1 MDLRR
6 FTSVELLGRAVRGP
20 LAFLFLIAAIF
31 GMASAPA
38 LAQTA
43 PAPTTTTPSGGSPS
57 LGGFSARALD
67 DDKQPMVQTYF
78 TAVRNA
84 GSKFVGHLQVTNSSQ
99 ESARL
104 HVYGVDG
111 LTGTTSGTVYANM
124 DDPKKAVGKWITP
137 ERDIVRLAPKSSTVV
152 DFTVKIPDGVEP
164 GDHVGGVALES
175 VDKPK
180 SEGNFAVT
188 EIIRVAV
195 AVQIR
200 IRGEAAT
207 SMEITN
213 LGLEAL
219 PGTQL
224 PSVTV
229 GIKNTGRLL
238 CKPKLAVTLAQGDNT
253 LGTVNR
259 DLDTV
264 LPGKEIPYPLA
275 WGTALPAGKYNASV
289 VLSGC
294 GPQSTR
300 TAELELTTDLEG
312 TPTNPGTN
320 LKQAEKSK
328 GIPWWV
334 LVLVAIAALVGGWLL
349 ARRGRKKDDD
359 DDASGGTPQ
368 LIPVD

>member
-1 MDLRR
+1 MGRR
-6 FTSVELLGRAVRGP
+6 STPVELLGRAVRGP
-20 LAFLFLIAAIF
+20 LAFLVVFAACL
-31 GMASAPA
+31 GVVPSAA
-38 LAQTA
+38 FAQVA
-43 PAPTTTTPSGGSPS
+43 TTTPSTPSGGQPS

-78 TAVRNA
+78 TVERNA
-84 GSKFVGHLQVTNSSQ
+84 GSKFVGHLQVTNQSKD
-99 ESARL
+99 SARL
-104 HVYGVDG
+104 HIYGVDG
-111 LTGTTSGTVYANM
+111 LTGATSGTVYSNM
-124 DDPKKAVGKWITP
+124 DDPKKGVGKWITP
-137 ERDIVRLAPKSSTVV
+137 ERDIVRLAPESSTVV
-152 DFTVKIPDGVEP
+152 DFTVRIPDGVDP
-164 GDHVGGVALES
+164 GDHVGGIALES

-195 AVQIR
+195 AVQVR
-200 IRGEAAT
+200 IRGEAGT

-213 LGLEAL
+213 LGLQAL

-253 LGTVNR
+253 LGTVSR
-259 DLDTV
+259 DLDTI

-275 WGTALPAGKYNASV
+275 WGTALPAGKYNANV

-300 TAELELTTDLEG
+300 TAELELTSDLEG

-320 LKQAEKSK
+320 LKQAEDKGN
-328 GIPWWV
+328 GIPWWA

-349 ARRGRKKDDD
+349 ARRGRKSDDD
-359 DDASGGTPQ
+359 DDGSSTPQ
-368 LIPVD
+368 LIPID

>member
-1 MDLRR
+1 M
-6 FTSVELLGRAVRGP
+6 RGP
-20 LAFLFLIAAIF
+20 LAFLLLIAAF
-31 GMASAPA
+31 VAGVPGAAF
-38 LAQTA
+38 AQQA
-43 PAPTTTTPSGGSPS
+43 ATTPTTPSGGAPS

-78 TAVRNA
+78 TVERNA
-84 GSKFVGHLQVTNSSQ
+84 GSKFVGHLQVTNSSDKP
-99 ESARL
+99 ARL
-104 HVYGVDG
+104 HLYGVDG
-111 LTGTTSGTVYANM
+111 LTGTTSGTVYSNM
-124 DDPKKAVGKWITP
+124 DDPKREVGRWIKP
-137 ERDIVRLAPKSSTVV
+137 ERSIVRLAPKSSTIV
-152 DFTVKIPDGVEP
+152 DFTVRIPEGVEP

-195 AVQIR
+195 AVQVR
-200 IRGEAAT
+200 IRGAAGT

-213 LGLEAL
+213 LGLQAL

-253 LGTVNR
+253 LGTLTR
-259 DLDTV
+259 DLDTI

-275 WGTALPAGKYNASV
+275 WGTALPAGTYNANV
-289 VLSGC
+289 NLSGC
-294 GPQSTR
+294 GPASTKS
-300 TAELELTTDLEG
+300 AQLELTSDLEG
-312 TPTNPGTN
+312 TPANPGTN
-320 LKQAEKSK
+320 LKQAEDEQ

-334 LVLVAIAALVGGWLL
+334 LVLVAIAALVGGYFL
-349 ARRGRKKDDD
+349 ARRGRNKDDD
-359 DDASGGTPQ
+359 DGTGGTPQ